1 MAHYY
6 IGLGNT
12 FHDTSLA
19 ILNENGKILF
29 AESTER
35 RMQFKRGFNIP
46 PDHIG
51 ISSILKE
58 YCESGATFTVADSW
72 STDYK
77 KLLERLD
84 RFGFFSSSTLSD
96 PNLDIPSKFVFSK
109 ASIYNILGLQY
120 NFLKSTG
127 SGIQLAINESFGV
140 QEITYKSYEHHLA
153 HAAFACYSSSFDKAD
168 CFVTD
173 GFGESGAL
181 SFFSYEND
189 RISLKNIQKGRESLG
204 FLYELI
210 TVLCGFD
217 WFKGEEWKVM
227 GLAPYGKVIEEAE
240 TLFNELCK
248 FDNGNL
254 KYPEVS
260 IITEILKKLEKLKR
274 PKDGDPWDAS
284 NIAASGQA
292 FFSKRMDQ
300 IINYFS
306 TDNDHLVLGGGCA
319 LNSSYNG
326 TILDRLPYKNL
337 HVPSAPGDDGNA
349 IGSAMLALKEE
360 RPHVIIGK
368 KKPFLSPYLGSTLSN
383 EALKR
388 LYKLGGIKNIRHIP
402 LTIHKETAA
411 LLAEGKLVGWC
422 QGRAEFGPRALGNRS
437 ILADP
442 RSVNMKDKINA
453 KIKFRE
459 EFRPFAPSILHEY
472 AEDYFE
478 NYQETPY
485 MERTL
490 KFKKEKWDVVP
501 AVVHANKTGRLQTV
515 KKEYNRSYYQLI
527 KEFYKLTG
535 VPLVLNTSFNIMGK
549 PMAHSVEDA
558 IGLFYTT
565 GLDVLVINDYL
576 IEK

>member
-1 MAHYY
+1 MPHYY

-19 ILNENGKILF
+19 ILNENGEILF

-58 YCESGATFTVADSW
+58 YCEPNATFTIADSW
-72 STDYK
+72 SSDYK

-84 RFGFFSSSTLSD
+84 RFGFFSPSTLSD
-96 PNLDIPSKFVFSK
+96 PNLDIPSKFIFSK
-109 ASIYNILGLQY
+109 ASIYSILGIQH

-127 SGIQLAINESFGV
+127 KGIQLAINELFGV
-140 QEITYKSYEHHLA
+140 QEVTYKSYEHHLT
-153 HAAFACYSSSFDKAD
+153 HAAYACYSSPFTKAD

-189 RISLKNIQKGRESLG
+189 KITLQKIQKGNESLG

-210 TVLCGFD
+210 TILCGFD

-227 GLAPYGKVIEEAE
+227 GLAPYGKAIEEVEA
-240 TLFNELCK
+240 LLNDLCE

-254 KYPEVS
+254 KYPNVS
-260 IITEILKKLEKLKR
+260 TIAEIVKKLYKFKR
-274 PKDGDPWDAS
+274 PKGGDPWEAS
-284 NIAASGQA
+284 HIAASGQA

-300 IINYFS
+300 IINHFS
-306 TDNDHLVLGGGCA
+306 TDNDNLVLGGGCA

-326 TILDRLPYKNL
+326 TILDKLPYKKL

-360 RPHVIIGK
+360 RPHITIGK
-368 KKPFLSPYLGSTLSN
+368 KPFVSPYLGSTLSN
-383 EALKR
+383 KTLKR
-388 LYKLGGIKNIRHIP
+388 LYKLGGIKNIKHIP

-442 RSVNMKDKINA
+442 RPANMKDKINSN
-453 KIKFRE
+453 IKFRE
-459 EFRPFAPSILHEY
+459 EFRPFAPSILHEH
-472 AEDYFE
+472 ADNYFE
-478 NYQETPY
+478 HYQETPY

-515 KKEYNRSYYQLI
+515 KKEYNKSYYQLI

-535 VPLVLNTSFNIMGK
+535 VPIVLNTSFNIMGK